1 MDGKLTGCLSLG
13 LRLTGRLSVMP
24 RGSPPP
30 EPVLVEKRIT
40 ANGRYRAADDGA
52 DGYSVVTTDVAA
64 ERLEPYAFDLTGG
77 YVMSGSWV
85 PGGDTVNY
93 SDMYAITA
101 GQVYIIALGATV
113 GARFRAMFSVEDVS
127 TATERVVGRQ
137 IINTSNPEPY
147 AYVVYKSTEDG
158 FIIITKDNSGTA
170 GLRTFVYCLADL
182 IGGA

>member
-1 MDGKLTGCLSLG
+1 MDGKLTGRLSP
-13 LRLTGRLSVMP
+13 RRQLTGRLSFSVRDAP
-24 RGSPPP
+24 GIILIPKSVS
-30 EPVLVEKRIT
+30 E
-40 ANGRYRAADDGA
+40 NGIYRAKADGA
-52 DGYSVVTTDVAA
+52 DGYSVFTVDVPPTV
-64 ERLEPYAFDLTGG
+64 EPLAPYVFDLTGG
-77 YVMSGSWV
+77 YVANGIWTL
-85 PGGDTVNY
+85 GGDTVNY